1 RPDSGVVLN
10 SSSMPVTILLRGSFS
25 PATSRNRSSCCILS
39 DTLLFIY
46 ITIIFSHNI
55 LERHSYK
62 ICGSFCRPGCH
73 FVDHP
78 RFRLREYAEHI
89 TGNGSTWLPPV
100 NTDADAL
107 LFIRRQM
114 QLQLILDVLD
124 AAGAVEHQHQAYE
137 EETELIVEHEDRLD
151 VDFKLTQQRTDTF
164 RGEIHECLWL
174 HQQVLF
180 AG

>member
-1 RPDSGVVLN
+1 MIGRLSFLDSSYRSVGLK
-10 SSSMPVTILLRGSFS
+10 SSFMPVTIILRRSLC

-89 TGNGSTWLPPV
+89 TGNGSTRLRSEEH
-100 NTDADAL
+100 TSE
-107 LFIRRQM
+107 
-114 QLQLILDVLD
+114 LQSRFDLVC
-124 AAGAVEHQHQAYE
+124 
-137 EETELIVEHEDRLD
+137 RL
-151 VDFKLTQQRTDTF
+151 
-164 RGEIHECLWL
+164 
-174 HQQVLF
+174 
-180 AG
+180 